1 MIRTRYKQFSQINVT
16 NLVDVTLVLLVIFML
31 TSPVMQRSA
40 DVTPPS
46 SNAGRV
52 LSSLDPGESLVVE
65 IDAYGN
71 LTIAGELVLL
81 EDLSDIAEAAHNS
94 GRSEA
99 FVRADRDVRYE
110 VVANTLTEL
119 GSGGYLNVGLIQES
133 RLEPDEIH

>member
-1 MIRTRYKQFSQINVT
+1 MIRTRYKQFSRINVT

-31 TSPVMQRSA
+31 TSPVIQRSA

-46 SNAGRV
+46 SDEGRI

-71 LTIAGELVLL
+71 LSISDEQVLL
-81 EDLSDIAEAAHNS
+81 EDLSDVAEAAYNS
-94 GRSEA
+94 GRSEV

-110 VVANTLTEL
+110 VVANALTEL